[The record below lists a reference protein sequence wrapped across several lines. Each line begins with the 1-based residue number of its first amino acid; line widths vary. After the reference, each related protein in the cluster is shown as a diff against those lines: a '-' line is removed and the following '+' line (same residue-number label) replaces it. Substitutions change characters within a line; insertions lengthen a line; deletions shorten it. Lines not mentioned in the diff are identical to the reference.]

1 MRLAKKDDAE
11 TAPGRKARTSSK
23 GGALAQS
30 NESAISLKLED
41 NFSYRL
47 SILNFLMGKA
57 TQKIYGAQDLTAPQ
71 WKVLS
76 VIDRWGPIPAS
87 QISIWVTLDKTAISR
102 AVRQL
107 YDHGLVVWIPHGTDM
122 RSVQILLTPKG
133 RRVYA
138 EMNELVAHLQRRLFA
153 NASEERIRM
162 LFAMIGA
169 IEEILRSDLGKP
181 ATPRRKTEKTPRT

>member
-1 MRLAKKDDAE
+1 MKPAKKDDAGS
-11 TAPGRKARTSSK
+11 APVRKAKAAPKVRAVAPSTE
-23 GGALAQS
+23 A
-30 NESAISLKLED
+30 AISLKLED

-57 TQKIYGAQDLTAPQ
+57 TQKVYSAQHLTAQQ

-87 QISIWVTLDKTAISR
+87 QISTWVTLDKTAISR

-107 YDHGLVVWIPHGTDM
+107 HDHGLVVWIPHDTDM

-138 EMNELVAHLQRRLFA
+138 EMNELIARLQRRLFA
-153 NASEERIRM
+153 NAGEERIRV
-162 LFAMIGA
+162 LFAMIGE

-181 ATPRRKTEKTPRT
+181 ARPQRKAEKTPKT